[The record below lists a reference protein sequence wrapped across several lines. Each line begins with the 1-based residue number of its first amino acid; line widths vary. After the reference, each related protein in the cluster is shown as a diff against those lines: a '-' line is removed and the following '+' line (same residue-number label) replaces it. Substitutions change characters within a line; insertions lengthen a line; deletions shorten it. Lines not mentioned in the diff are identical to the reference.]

1 MRAYGN
7 EGKRDCAANRQN
19 EEEEDRDICHIVAYG
34 RLACGGMEAD
44 VFFLLADR
52 HRWQPMVLA
61 ARAESVFP
69 TCLTR
74 RLEGRGNLQNGKPDA
89 GPHHSTGALDRRLE
103 CCARGDLRAMAVR
116 EVRWEGGW
124 KRGRG
129 PPDGLLVFEFLG
141 LEMRQVGRVGKFRA
155 C

>member
-1 MRAYGN
+1 METRVSATVQLTGKMRKRKIWTFATLWLM
-7 EGKRDCAANRQN
+7 EGWPVVDG
-19 EEEEDRDICHIVAYG
+19 G
-34 RLACGGMEAD
+34 RR
-44 VFFLLADR
+44 FFFCSRIGTDG
-52 HRWQPMVLA
+52 QPMVLA